1 MPPQVEPKR
10 SSRIPVS
17 LTESEFNEFIFPHL
31 PVVKLG
37 RPPSISS
44 FKRFNYIMTF
54 LYTGCQ
60 WHMLPIE
67 KNADGKPEI
76 HYTSIFKQFKKWA
89 WGGAIL
95 KIFENSVVTL
105 NKYGL
110 LDLSILHGDGTT
122 TMAKK
127 GGDGLG
133 YSGHKHMKS
142 DKIVAFSD
150 RRCNVISPMVTAAG
164 NRNECPLF
172 TPAFDFLKSMLKK
185 LSVTTKGLIISL
197 DSIYDSKCN
206 RKRIFNA
213 NMIPNVKENQRN
225 RKKTKR
231 GKKRIYDEGI
241 FDERFRTIERV
252 FAWEDKFK
260 RLLLR
265 FEHISYHHF
274 CLKLL
279 AYTMIN
285 LRHFCR

>member
-1 MPPQVEPKR
+1 
-10 SSRIPVS
+10 
-17 LTESEFNEFIFPHL
+17 
-31 PVVKLG
+31 
-37 RPPSISS
+37 
-44 FKRFNYIMTF
+44 
-54 LYTGCQ
+54 
-60 WHMLPIE
+60 MLPIYKAAE
-67 KNADGKPEI
+67 GKPEI
-76 HYTSIFKQFKKWA
+76 HYTSIFRHFKQWVNNKS
-89 WGGAIL
+89 IL
-95 KIFENSVVTL
+95 KIFENSVMKL
-105 NKYGL
+105 HEHGL
-110 LDLSILHGDGTT
+110 LNLSVIHGDGTT

-142 DKIVAFSD
+142 EKIVAFSE
-150 RRCNVISPMVTAAG
+150 RNCNVLSPMVTAAG

-172 TPAFDFLKSMLKK
+172 PEAFEFLKNMLKK
-185 LSVTTKGLIISL
+185 LGTSCNGIIMSM
-197 DSIYDSKCN
+197 DGIYDSKEN
-206 RKRIFNA
+206 RKKIFNA
-213 NMIPNVKENQRN
+213 KMIPNIPENKRN

-231 GKKRIYDEGI
+231 GQKRRFDKAI

-265 FEHISYHHF
+265 SPHISAHHF